1 MQNDLENIYMKKSI
15 ALFEIDPTKLPIVKL
30 SNVMPFLNPVLI
42 IIGRSL
48 MAMTAALRKLVPS
61 LMRNLQ
67 GLPTTWIIEQV
78 GQVVEERLR
87 SGKRRMDLL
96 QLMLDAAKQDEVK
109 VGLLKVF
116 SLLFLLSIPP
126 NSYSFR

>member
-48 MAMTAALRKLVPS
+48 IAITAALRKLVPS
-61 LMRNLQ
+61 LMRNVQ

-96 QLMLDAAKQDEVK
+96 QLMLDAAKQDEVT
-109 VGLLKVF
+109 VGLLKFF

>member
-15 ALFEIDPTKLPIVKL
+15 ALFEIDPTKLPIVEL
-30 SNVMPFLNPVLI
+30 SNVMPFLNPILI

-48 MAMTAALRKLVPS
+48 MAITVALHKLIPS
-61 LMRNLQ
+61 LMHKVQ

-78 GQVVEERLR
+78 GQVMEERLR

-96 QLMLDAAKQDEVK
+96 QLMLNAAKQDEVK

-126 NSYSFR
+126 NSCSVR

>member
-1 MQNDLENIYMKKSI
+1 MKKSI

-48 MAMTAALRKLVPS
+48 IAITAALRKLVPS
-61 LMRNLQ
+61 LMRNVQ

-116 SLLFLLSIPP
+116 SLLFLFSIPL
-126 NSYSFR
+126 NSCSVR